1 MAFTNTPVETRM
13 HELGPD
19 FIVYSTL
26 FDVFFFYANA
36 DLYVFLWKWWLCTDN
51 IHVMLSLV
59 FVNVGLF
66 LCSCYVRWISVRK
79 TN

>member
-26 FDVFFFYANA
+26 FDVLFFYANA
-36 DLYVFLWKWWLCTDN
+36 DLYVFL
-51 IHVMLSLV
+51 
-59 FVNVGLF
+59 
-66 LCSCYVRWISVRK
+66 
-79 TN
+79 